1 MNFEAKSFAVSYFK
15 WLVGRVLERPSARQ
29 RMTVLR
35 PHLLPYFRP
44 TEPRKKVQA
53 GPGRTVRQ
61 EQEDISRNHVQAFI
75 PDSVHT
81 LAAKQGQKERY
92 LSVINRFRVSF

>member
-1 MNFEAKSFAVSYFK
+1 M
-15 WLVGRVLERPSARQ
+15 
-29 RMTVLR
+29 
-35 PHLLPYFRP
+35 HILLSNS
-44 TEPRKKVQA
+44 QA
-53 GPGRTVRQ
+53 GPGRAVKH
-61 EQEDISRNHVQAFI
+61 EQEEISLNHIQAFI